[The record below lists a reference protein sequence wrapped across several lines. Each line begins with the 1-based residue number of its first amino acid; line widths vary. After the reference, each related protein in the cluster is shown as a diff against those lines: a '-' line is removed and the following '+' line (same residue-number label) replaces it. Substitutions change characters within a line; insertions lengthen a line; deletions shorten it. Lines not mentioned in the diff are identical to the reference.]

1 MLFSYIP
8 LISIY
13 KYYIIKNPKE
23 GTLVCHECA
32 VVAEGSLVDQRA
44 ERREYNEDGESKSH
58 VGAPITYDDIFVD
71 NVKLV
76 TYVDYKRPT
85 RDLEPKDQLA
95 NSQRRISNRDVR
107 ISQAMD
113 KVNSL
118 SDKMALSKST
128 EEQAKRLFKNFIEAS
143 PTRKKNLFVIVA
155 AAVYLA
161 CRIDRAPRT
170 LKEICES
177 ANVEQKALGKAF
189 KEMQRTLQGNGE
201 EEDCSSSADHIKPS
215 HILKPLQ
222 VIKSEDYLSRF
233 CSQLDLS
240 HKVIQIATMVANKAL
255 EMGIVAGKS
264 PISVAAGVIYLVTQ
278 QTNKKKT
285 KKEINNATQVNENT
299 IREAYKILKKHQA
312 SLLLQPFL
320 SKLKEE

>member
-1 MLFSYIP
+1 MQFTSSFSFSSQQCSCGQQ
-8 LISIY
+8 LIID
-13 KYYIIKNPKE
+13 PKE
-23 GTLVCHECA
+23 GTLVCHDCA
-32 VVAEGSLVDQRA
+32 LVAADSLVDQRA
-44 ERREYNEDGESKSH
+44 ECREFNDEGESKSH
-58 VGAPITYDDIFVD
+58 VGGPITYDDLIGD
-71 NVKLV
+71 NFNLM
-76 TYVDYKRPT
+76 TYVDYKRTPG
-85 RDLEPKDQLA
+85 DLETKDQLA
-95 NSQRRISNRDVR
+95 NSQRRISSRNIR
-107 ISQAMD
+107 ISQAME
-113 KVNSL
+113 KINSL
-118 SDKMALSKST
+118 SDKMSLNKST

-155 AAVYLA
+155 AALYLA

-189 KEMQRTLQGNGE
+189 KEMQRTLQGNG
-201 EEDCSSSADHIKPS
+201 DHKRPS
-215 HILKPLQ
+215 YILKPLQ

-255 EMGIVAGKS
+255 DMGIVAGKS

-320 SKLKEE
+320 AKLKEE

>member
-1 MLFSYIP
+1 
-8 LISIY
+8 
-13 KYYIIKNPKE
+13 
-23 GTLVCHECA
+23 
-32 VVAEGSLVDQRA
+32 
-44 ERREYNEDGESKSH
+44 
-58 VGAPITYDDIFVD
+58 
-71 NVKLV
+71 
-76 TYVDYKRPT
+76 
-85 RDLEPKDQLA
+85 
-95 NSQRRISNRDVR
+95 
-107 ISQAMD
+107 MD
-113 KVNSL
+113 KLNSL
-118 SDKMALSKST
+118 SDKMALGKST
-128 EEQAKRLFKNFIEAS
+128 EEQAKRLFKSFIEAS
-143 PTRKKNLFVIVA
+143 PTRKKDLHVIV
-155 AAVYLA
+155 AVYLA
-161 CRIDRAPRT
+161 CRIDRAART

-189 KEMQRTLQGNGE
+189 KEMQKTLQGNGE
-201 EEDCSSSADHIKPS
+201 EGDPSSADHIKPS

-222 VIKSEDYLSRF
+222 VIKSADYLSRF

-240 HKVIQIATMVANKAL
+240 HRVIQIAIMVANKAL
-255 EMGIVAGKS
+255 DMGIVAGKS